1 MMHPAGFFVVLI
13 VYFLAVLGFSF
24 RIVFHQRFLTALAL
38 RITLAGFVL
47 HVVFFV
53 IHLVRQG
60 YPFLI
65 SRFDSLQLTSL
76 GIVLVFLLL
85 CFFYRFSITGI
96 VILPTAL
103 LFYIIALTTQ
113 ADYRNLST
121 ILENPWAFSHL
132 LLIFLSLAL
141 FMVIF
146 VVGILYL
153 ASEARIKRKITGGFF
168 ERFPPLEV
176 LDRIHYRG
184 LYTAFVFYTLGI
196 FAGAGWS
203 KSSLGVYVTNDLK
216 ELLSI
221 GTWAFFALFL
231 NLRVPQGWIGRKG
244 IVLSSI
250 GFLGL
255 IFLVVWNT

>member
-1 MMHPAGFFVVLI
+1 MHPAGFFIVLI
-13 VYFLAVLGFSF
+13 IYFLATLSFSF
-24 RIVFHQRFLTALAL
+24 RLVFNQRSLTALAL
-38 RITLAGFVL
+38 RITLVGFVL
-47 HVVFFV
+47 HLIFLVV
-53 IHLVRQG
+53 HLISQG

-65 SRFDSLQLTSL
+65 SRFDALQLTSL
-76 GIVLVFLLL
+76 TIVFVFLLL
-85 CFFYRFSITGI
+85 CFFYKFSMTGI
-96 VILPTAL
+96 VILPVAL
-103 LFYIIALTTQ
+103 VFYVVSLTLQ
-113 ADYRNLST
+113 ADYRNLSAV
-121 ILENPWAFSHL
+121 LQNPWAFAHL
-132 LLIFLSLAL
+132 LLIFMSLAL
-141 FMVIF
+141 FMVSF

-153 ASEARIKRKITGGFF
+153 AAESRIKQKITGGFF
-168 ERFPPLEV
+168 ERFPSLET

-184 LYTAFVFYTLGI
+184 LYIAFVFYTLGI

-221 GTWAFFALFL
+221 GIWAFFALFL

-255 IFLVVWNT
+255 ILLVVWNT